1 MSPRPR
7 LLLVTP
13 DYPPA
18 PGGIQ
23 LLMQRLAEGLKGFDT
38 RVVTLSP
45 GAGVAADAAETV
57 DVRRVARPH
66 GGQAGAVASL
76 SARAVAEAL
85 CFRPDAVLC
94 GHVVTSPAAFAV
106 RRLTGAPV
114 LLYLHA
120 AELGLRP
127 GLSGFGVRRADLN
140 VAVSRHTR
148 ELALGLGASPER
160 VRLISPGVDLPAP
173 GERGVDAEPLVVTVA
188 SLDYRYKGHDVLCR
202 ALPLVSARVPGV
214 RWVVIGDGTL
224 RDHLEQLA
232 RANGLNGE
240 VSFLGRIGDAE
251 RDDWLRRASVFAMPS
266 RLPPD
271 GAGGEGF
278 GIAFLEASSHGLPV
292 VAGAVGGAL
301 DAVVHGETG
310 VLVDPT
316 DHVSVADAI
325 TTLLLDRDRARL
337 LGDAGVRRAREFNW
351 ERTTENLEAALLE
364 LTGRRP

>member
-1 MSPRPR
+1 MSLKPR
-7 LLLVTP
+7 LLVVTP
-13 DYPPA
+13 DYPPS

-23 LLMQRLAEGLKGFDT
+23 LLMQRLAEGVTGFET

-45 GAGVAADAAETV
+45 SEAAADTSDAV
-57 DVRRVARPH
+57 HVRRVARPR
-66 GGQAGAVASL
+66 GGQMAAVAAM
-76 SARAVAEAL
+76 SARAIADAVR
-85 CFRPDAVLC
+85 FRPDVVLC
-94 GHVVTSPAAFAV
+94 GHVVASPAAFAV

-120 AELGLRP
+120 AELGLRR
-127 GLSGFGVRRADLN
+127 GLSRFGVSRADLN

-148 ELALGLGASPER
+148 ELALGLGAPSER
-160 VRLISPGVDLPAP
+160 VRLISPGVDLPPDA
-173 GERGVDAEPLVVTVA
+173 ERNEDAEPIVVTVA

-214 RWVVIGDGTL
+214 RWVVIGDGSL
-224 RDHLEQLA
+224 RAHLEHLA
-232 RANGLNGE
+232 RANGVNGE
-240 VSFLGRIGDAE
+240 ASFLGRVDDAE
-251 RDDWLRRASVFAMPS
+251 RDEWLRRASVFAMPS

-278 GIAFLEASSHGLPV
+278 GIAFMEASSHGLPV

-310 VLVDPT
+310 LLVDPT

-325 TTLLLDRDRARL
+325 ATLLLDRDRARA
-337 LGDAGVRRAREFNW
+337 LGEGGVRRACEFSW
-351 ERTTENLEAALLE
+351 ARATGSLEAALLE
-364 LTGRRP
+364 LTARPR